1 MGERLSLCFLDGIH
15 WDWGGFVTSMSKSVF
30 KNWEGSDCWLL
41 VWEAHASKF
50 IGQAMESYLRGLISH
65 KHASL
70 IVFHLMPS
78 SVIALRVIT
87 QLSPGCKTIQ
97 ISQRKHPG
105 ISMVSLGCHNFMS
118 VGYKQII
125 YVLIWFFSC
134 LARSVTS
141 LGMLKSHI
149 SYNSQLLFL
158 SYVMLKT
165 TGLSKLQSTNRT
177 HTAV

>member
-1 MGERLSLCFLDGIH
+1 
-15 WDWGGFVTSMSKSVF
+15 
-30 KNWEGSDCWLL
+30 
-41 VWEAHASKF
+41 
-50 IGQAMESYLRGLISH
+50 MESCLRGLISH

-70 IVFHLMPS
+70 IIFRLMPS
-78 SVIALRVIT
+78 SIITLRVII

-118 VGYKQII
+118 VEYKHII

-149 SYNSQLLFL
+149 SYNRQLLFL

-165 TGLSKLQSTNRT
+165 TGLSKVQSTNRT